1 MKRFAIVCLTLLV
14 SLARGSLTYAQQRPL
29 VTQDPETIGG
39 GRVLIDGGFEFAHDQ
54 HYPASGLTGD
64 LLRLPTIGFSVG
76 LGSIVELR
84 IDGGLFDALSINE
97 RHPAALSSQVTATGD
112 STHDI
117 EDTFISTKI
126 RVLSE
131 EAGRPALGLRF
142 ATKLPTASVE
152 SGLGLGTTDFYV
164 SLLAGKTAESVRFV
178 GNVGVAILGD
188 PTSGTRQNDVITY
201 GLSIARAMTESA
213 EIVGEVNGRASVRS
227 GEPFPGTESRS
238 IFRFGGRYTRGSLRL
253 DGAVFVGLTN
263 LDPTIGFTAGFTY
276 VFDAFTAP

>member
-1 MKRFAIVCLTLLV
+1 MNRLAILFL
-14 SLARGSLTYAQQRPL
+14 SLFVWLAHSSPIYAQQRPL

-39 GRVLIDGGFEFAHDQ
+39 GRVLIDGGVDFAHDQ
-54 HYPASGLTGD
+54 QYPASGLKGD
-64 LLRLPTIGFSVG
+64 LLRLPTIGLSVG

-97 RHPAALSSQVTATGD
+97 RHPAPLSSAVTATGD
-112 STHDI
+112 SSHDI
-117 EDTFISTKI
+117 EDTIIATKI

-131 EAGRPALGLRF
+131 EAGRPTLGVRF

-152 SGLGLGTTDFYV
+152 SGLGLNTTDFYM

-238 IFRFGGRYTRGSLRL
+238 IFKFGGRYTRGSLRL
-253 DGAVFVGLTN
+253 DGAVFVGLTS
-263 LDPTIGFTAGFTY
+263 LDPTIGVTAGFTY
-276 VFDAFTAP
+276 VFDAFTVP